1 MRYLGGGVG
10 HYKVDLSVEPDI
22 MEPEDELEVAGDDDT
37 ASDEG
42 VDWENVDLEALDRDV
57 SMHPDRKSGDEDQ
70 DESDKD
76 EESDSEM
83 GDMEM
88 VLADADA
95 DEMDPEDGQVDLG
108 DEDAEGYA
116 EL

>member
-1 MRYLGGGVG
+1 
-10 HYKVDLSVEPDI
+10 
-22 MEPEDELEVAGDDDT
+22 
-37 ASDEG
+37 
-42 VDWENVDLEALDRDV
+42 
-57 SMHPDRKSGDEDQ
+57 
-70 DESDKD
+70 
-76 EESDSEM
+76 
-83 GDMEM
+83 MEM